1 MENKFWSLLGCQLCK
16 GMIEST
22 RPRKI
27 DIDTK
32 RIKDEI
38 INLNNYCGMCQVYDN
53 PARESWR
60 VIYQKALHV
69 MFEFEEKRKKAV
81 YIECE
86 IDIEFT
92 TVET

>member
-53 PARESWR
+53 PARESWKVSIR
-60 VIYQKALHV
+60 RHCISCLNS
-69 MFEFEEKRKKAV
+69 KRNGKRHSIV
-81 YIECE
+81 ECE